1 MMLRY
6 VALLSVLVF
15 FMPRYSLAQETT
27 LSPNHAEVA
36 VATGAQ
42 TDDAIPLGTRIT
54 MQNWQN
60 FKQFMPD
67 GMVALFEGKYFWK
80 MPADVSMEVGPTVN
94 YPLPKNYLEATEKYS
109 SPVKI
114 VELPDGGLT
123 LTGYQGGIP
132 FPNPEEPH
140 KGWKVLANVNWPA
153 GPQMYVNT
161 PTNYGTVW
169 SMDRFG
175 NVNAST
181 FDVVYQVSTSDYI
194 SDPGIPTESLDYAPG
209 TWYTE
214 WAMEESPEQARYTAS
229 LELFYIDQEKQPFP
243 DTFVFVPALRRSLR
257 LSSTAPA
264 LRSSGSTGATTTPR
278 PMAST
283 GALRF
288 TTGISWPIARS

>member
-80 MPADVSMEVGPTVN
+80 MPADVSMEIGPTVN

-109 SPVKI
+109 SQVKI

-123 LTGYQGGIP
+123 LAGYQGGIP
-132 FPNPEEPH
+132 FPNPRSRTR
-140 KGWKVLANVNWPA
+140 A
-153 GPQMYVNT
+153 GRSWQT
-161 PTNYGTVW
+161 
-169 SMDRFG
+169 FG
-175 NVNAST
+175 
-181 FDVVYQVSTSDYI
+181 
-194 SDPGIPTESLDYAPG
+194 
-209 TWYTE
+209 
-214 WAMEESPEQARYTAS
+214 
-229 LELFYIDQEKQPFP
+229 
-243 DTFVFVPALRRSLR
+243 
-257 LSSTAPA
+257 
-264 LRSSGSTGATTTPR
+264 
-278 PMAST
+278 
-283 GALRF
+283 
-288 TTGISWPIARS
+288 IAICRT